1 MVHKIA
7 HGVGK
12 VAGPVATALGH
23 PEVGASVAGI
33 ARGVEKLTGG
43 RISGGGSRPVL
54 STGRIQMQGG
64 RRVRG

>member
-1 MVHKIA
+1 MHHILKT
-7 HGVGK
+7 
-12 VAGPVATALGH
+12 GPKSTTSNLIITDVMNLGCI
-23 PEVGASVAGI
+23 VSGI